1 MRSIFVRM
9 RSVRPYTD
17 IQIWR
22 KEVKMGKKVLVI
34 GAVALGSKAAC
45 RLKRL
50 EPDAEVL
57 LMDQDEHISYGG
69 CGIPYYVSGD
79 VADASALQSTSFH
92 MLRDERFF
100 KDCKD
105 IDVMTRT
112 RVTTI
117 DRKAKRVE
125 ILKSDGTSAWLSYD
139 KLVIG
144 TGSRVRDLKIPGQ
157 ELAGVFS
164 VGSL

>member
-100 KDCKD
+100 KD
-105 IDVMTRT
+105 
-112 RVTTI
+112 
-117 DRKAKRVE
+117 
-125 ILKSDGTSAWLSYD
+125 
-139 KLVIG
+139 
-144 TGSRVRDLKIPGQ
+144 
-157 ELAGVFS
+157 
-164 VGSL
+164 